1 MKNLTYILLSLIFG
15 IIGQLFLKAGM
26 NKIGK
31 INLLNKKVIKILF
44 KIFTQT
50 YIIIGCVFFGISMIL
65 WVVVLS
71 NFDLSFAYPLVSIS
85 YVFIALLS
93 RLLFKEKVSLR
104 RWISIGLIVF
114 GVFLVG
120 FSL

>member
-50 YIIIGCVFFGISMIL
+50 YIIIGCVFFGISMIP